1 MDNQTNKKKTM
12 KQRLIINEQE
22 KKEILEKHNLFK
34 QALQTKRNKPMV
46 NEQASSG
53 GGRNFLIAARDK
65 GCKIAKGG
73 VIQSAPGKPTVLY
86 KKADYDSPNGYF
98 KIGDEL
104 YIKDDFTFDVVT
116 TDASGKKTLTF
127 SNRTWKC
134 SALTDPIEQQVKT
147 NIQRTEQEGDWKK
160 REDITDT
167 DENVENP
174 QMYEKKVINGVTR
187 YRRISGKGIAA
198 GLDKRQQDVISKYKA
213 QGGKLENEVSELESK
228 TWTKKLVSPKSDR
241 LFSEDLYMYFP
252 PNTIT
257 NQGITNAF
265 NQALIDQTPKNSAD
279 CKDLIEKYYV
289 AFKKKKVFTADIFD
303 ATKEKVQACKNQ
315 YYQDWGG
322 VFSGGKKL
330 DNILDIM
337 SGVVSGGP
345 SAYDED
351 SKWRLK

>member
-1 MDNQTNKKKTM
+1 M

-34 QALQTKRNKPMV
+34 QALQSKRNKSMV

-147 NIQRTEQEGDWKK
+147 NIDRTKKEGNWKTK
-160 REDITDT
+160 QDLIKDGQTT
-167 DENVENP
+167 QNIENET
-174 QMYEKKVINGVTR
+174 MYEKKVEDGVTY
-187 YRRISGKGIAA
+187 YRLKSAA
-198 GLDKRQQDVISKYKA
+198 GIGEGLTKEQNDVILKWKA
-213 QGGKLENEVSELESK
+213 KGAKFRKELDDEQAQ
-228 TWTKKLVSPKSDR
+228 TWLKLVVSPAGR
-241 LFSEDLYMYFP
+241 LFSEDLVMYFDPEKANDPEISKMIDVNVTKRLP
-252 PNTIT
+252 PNIK
-257 NQGITNAF
+257 A
-265 NQALIDQTPKNSAD
+265 
-279 CKDLIEKYYV
+279 CKTAIENYYMD
-289 AFKKKKVFTADIFD
+289 FKKKRPLEPNELNAK
-303 ATKEKVQACKNQ
+303 KYQVQNCKNEF
-315 YYQDWGG
+315 YGDWGRI
-322 VFSGGKKL
+322 FSGGNKL
-330 DNILDIM
+330 DEILDIM
-337 SGVVSGGP
+337 SGVKSGGP